1 MIKLQ
6 KKNSNPQ
13 KSAPR
18 RAAVVDF
25 DNTLFFTDECT
36 IMASKEI
43 YGRYMPIEEIRSLSK
58 PEKHRIYRLGFEKY
72 HRKSRPNPLMIRKL
86 KKSAAELIL
95 LTARTKEDSKIIMSL
110 IASSGLEFE
119 RLIFRPKKYLLGHDE
134 EWKLGELSKI
144 SKKYDEIDFYEDKIE
159 NILHAKNGLPGQK
172 MKCFR
177 VSGALIKK
185 V

>member
-36 IMASKEI
+36 IMASKYL
-43 YGRYMPIEEIRSLSK
+43 YGRRMPIEEIRSLSK
-58 PEKHRIYRLGFEKY
+58 PEKYRIYRLGFEKY
-72 HRKSRPNPLMIRKL
+72 HKKSRPNTLMIRKL
-86 KKSAAELIL
+86 KKSDAELIL
-95 LTARTKEDSKIIMSL
+95 LTARTKEDSKTIMSL
-110 IASSGLEFE
+110 IASSGLEFD
-119 RLIFRPKKYLLGHDE
+119 RLIFRPKKYLSVHDE
-134 EWKLGELSKI
+134 EWKLGELNKI
-144 SKKYDEIDFYEDKIE
+144 SKKYDEIEFYEDKIE
-159 NILHAKNGLPGQK
+159 NILHAKNDLLGQK
-172 MKCFR
+172 MKCFK
-177 VSGALIKK
+177 VSGASIKG